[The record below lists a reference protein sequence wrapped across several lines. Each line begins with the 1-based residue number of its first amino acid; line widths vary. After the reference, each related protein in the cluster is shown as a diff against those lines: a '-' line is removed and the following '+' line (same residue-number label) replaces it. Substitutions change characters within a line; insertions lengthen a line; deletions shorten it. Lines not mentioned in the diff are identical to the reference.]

1 MTVDNFELIDR
12 LLEFRSDDDFYLLQI
27 IKRAKENDGM
37 TSNNQVF
44 KTVYIQRAGQLLE
57 LKDDLT
63 RQAAM
68 FNARIYINLNVKSF
82 RKCTLQSL
90 AETARRVE
98 NNDYHKPY
106 RIFDSVAGA
115 SGCTGQKRWVVDI
128 DWDGVPE
135 TEDRELYVSELEQYI
150 DTLKPETEP
159 SKVVA
164 RVPTRNGVHLIATP
178 FDMGEFKQS
187 VYRAIDVH
195 KNNPTLLWYS
205 DQTTV

>member
-44 KTVYIQRAGQLLE
+44 KTVYIQRPGQLLE

-82 RKCTLQSL
+82 RKCTLQCL
-90 AETARRVE
+90 GEIARRVE
-98 NNDYHKPY
+98 NNDYKRPY

-135 TEDRELYVSELEQYI
+135 TEDRELFVSELEQYI
-150 DTLKPETEP
+150 DTLKPETES

-164 RVPTRNGVHLIATP
+164 RVPTRNGVHLITEP
-178 FDMGEFKQS
+178 FDLGDFRKS
-187 VYRAIDVH
+187 YYRSMDVH
-195 KNNPTLLWYS
+195 KNNPTLLWFGEQE
-205 DQTTV
+205 D